1 MEGKEVKRARAV
13 IYYGIT
19 VLIGLFLFFYVRMA
33 SVEIV
38 YSDYI
43 RLIHQYLPDTLASE
57 KFFVPDIL
65 TRIPITYLF
74 RFINIK
80 YFHYLLAFDRTV
92 GVIGFLLFAFVITRY
107 CLRVRMSFIS
117 FLLVSTALASLDKW
131 EMLLKWLRLSASSF
145 VCAVCMGLLSF
156 RKGVHRYRRAAG

>member
-92 GVIGFLLFAFVITRY
+92 GVIGFLLFAFVIT
-107 CLRVRMSFIS
+107 LLSPGADVLHLLSSRVDGPRKSRQMGDAF
-117 FLLVSTALASLDKW
+117 
-131 EMLLKWLRLSASSF
+131 KWLRLSASSF